1 MKLSAN
7 WFIVVD
13 ENIKNINYIIED
25 ELTLEFIA
33 SCYSQE
39 SAEFI
44 IACDI
49 AEAQTASDVYAK

>member
-25 ELTLEFIA
+25 ELTPEFIA
-33 SCYSQE
+33 DCYSQE

-44 IACDI
+44 LACDI
-49 AEAQTASDVYAK
+49 ADSENASDVYAH

>member
-25 ELTLEFIA
+25 ELTPEFIEN
-33 SCYSQE
+33 CYSQA

-49 AEAQTASDVYAK
+49 AEAQNASDVYAN

>member
-13 ENIKNINYIIED
+13 ENIENINYIIED
-25 ELTLEFIA
+25 ELTPEFIA
-33 SCYSQE
+33 DCYSQE

-49 AEAQTASDVYAK
+49 AEAKNASDVYAN